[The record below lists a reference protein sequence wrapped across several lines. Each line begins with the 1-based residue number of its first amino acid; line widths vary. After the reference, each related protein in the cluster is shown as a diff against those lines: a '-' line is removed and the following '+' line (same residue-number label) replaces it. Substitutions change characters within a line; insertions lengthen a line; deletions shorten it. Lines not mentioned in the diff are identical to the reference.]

1 MTLRFN
7 LKKIAAYPFRLLNI
21 LSVAAAC
28 TGAFSALAATAVAE
42 DAAAPIPNPPDI
54 SKSLPEL
61 PGEDVSAPGHT
72 DLKGKSLS
80 LNYDSMQQKWRA
92 SIDEYKSSNPMF
104 MFDYGLRLTDQLA
117 AGGRV
122 THQREYSEVLVNGV
136 YAPRPSLRFTVSGG
150 QLRPNSDYV
159 SESANNGYN
168 ALLQNSYLLDVKKY
182 WSKDSLVSD
191 VGISTYVVEANGK
204 STGKTASAVSSGM
217 DMGDTESMYL
227 DTPALGKKASLVFN
241 LGLHPTAD
249 SRVEWRRE
257 RGRLNYYVGDEIR
270 DREYLMSSR
279 FKYSHNID
287 NCTQLQ
293 GRYRSSDN
301 YDRMNLGIERNN
313 WNFSI
318 SRTRDDGV
326 ADTGF
331 QIGYKIPL
339 SGSLSSVS
347 NCKQKPESAPSF
359 SPILD
364 TSTSRPD
371 LFPRDALVK

>member
-1 MTLRFN
+1 MTFRFN
-7 LKKIAAYPFRLLNI
+7 LKKIAVYPLPLLNI
-21 LSVAAAC
+21 FSVAAVCAV
-28 TGAFSALAATAVAE
+28 ALAAPAAMATPE
-42 DAAAPIPNPPDI
+42 DAVPSQPDI
-54 SKSLPEL
+54 SKTLPEL

-104 MFDYGLRLTDQLA
+104 MFDYGLRLTDELA

-204 STGKTASAVSSGM
+204 SNASKTTNTVNSSM
-217 DMGDTESMYL
+217 DMSDTESMYL
-227 DTPALGKKASLVFN
+227 DTPALGKKSSLVFN

-257 RGRLNYYVGDEIR
+257 RGRLNYYVGDEIK

-371 LFPRDALVK
+371 LFPRDTLVK

>member
-1 MTLRFN
+1 MSSPIAR
-7 LKKIAAYPFRLLNI
+7 KKSAEHRQRAIAVLILL
-21 LSVAAAC
+21 
-28 TGAFSALAATAVAE
+28 GAFATAPGATAE
-42 DAAAPIPNPPDI
+42 ESVPPTQPDI
-54 SKSLPEL
+54 SKTLPEL
-61 PGEDVSAPGHT
+61 PGDNAAAPGHT
-72 DLKGKSLS
+72 DLREKSVS
-80 LNYDSMQQKWRA
+80 LNYDSLQQKWRA

-104 MFDYGLRLTDQLA
+104 IFDYGLRLTDELA

-122 THQREYSEVLVNGV
+122 THQRESSEVLVNGV
-136 YAPRPSLRFTVSGG
+136 YAPRPNLRFTVSGG

-159 SESANNGYN
+159 SESSSNGYN
-168 ALLQNSYLLDVKKY
+168 ALLQNSYLVDVKKY
-182 WSKDSLVSD
+182 WSKDSLISD
-191 VGISTYVVEANGK
+191 IGLTSYVVEANGK
-204 STGKTASAVSSGM
+204 SNALRPAANTNANTGT

-227 DTPALGKKASLVFN
+227 DTPALGKKTSVVFN

-249 SRVEWRRE
+249 SRLEWRRE
-257 RGRLNYYVGDEIR
+257 RGRLNYYVGDDAT
-270 DREYLMSSR
+270 DRENLMSSR

-313 WNFSI
+313 WNLSV

-326 ADTGF
+326 NDTGI
-331 QIGYKIPL
+331 QVAYKIPL

-347 NCKQKPESAPSF
+347 NCKQKPDSGPSF
-359 SPILD
+359 NPILE

-371 LFPRDALVK
+371 LFPKDALVK

>member
-1 MTLRFN
+1 MIHFRVKKN
-7 LKKIAAYPFRLLNI
+7 LVEYLAR
-21 LSVAAAC
+21 AAAVC
-28 TGAFSALAATAVAE
+28 MMVAVF
-42 DAAAPIPNPPDI
+42 AAPLRVAIADESIVDQSDI
-54 SKSLPEL
+54 SKTLPEL
-61 PGEDVSAPGHT
+61 PGDGAAAPGHT
-72 DLKGKSLS
+72 DLRSKSVS
-80 LNYDSMQQKWRA
+80 LNYDSLQQKWRA
-92 SIDEYKSSNPMF
+92 SIDEYKSNNPMF
-104 MFDYGLRLTDQLA
+104 SFDYGLRLTDQIA

-122 THQREYSEVLVNGV
+122 SHQREYSEVLVNGV
-136 YAPRPSLRFTVSGG
+136 YAPRPSLRLTVSGG

-159 SESANNGYN
+159 SESTSNGYN

-182 WSKDSLVSD
+182 WSRDSLLSD
-191 VGISTYVVEANGK
+191 LGISTYVVEANGK
-204 STGKTASAVSSGM
+204 ANTNRATVSN
-217 DMGDTESMYL
+217 DIGDTESLYL
-227 DTPALGKKASLVFN
+227 DTPALGKKASVVLN

-257 RGRLNYYVGDEIR
+257 RGRMNYYVGDDVR

-287 NCTQLQ
+287 NCTQFQ

-313 WNFSI
+313 WNFSV

-326 ADTGF
+326 GDAGI

-347 NCKQKPESAPSF
+347 NCKQKPDSAPSF
-359 SPILD
+359 NPILE

>member
-1 MTLRFN
+1 MSHPIARKKSAEYSLRS
-7 LKKIAAYPFRLLNI
+7 LSALLI
-21 LSVAAAC
+21 V
-28 TGAFSALAATAVAE
+28 GALAAPCYPAMAE
-42 DAAAPIPNPPDI
+42 EAIASQPDI
-54 SKSLPEL
+54 SKTLPEL
-61 PGEDVSAPGHT
+61 PGDDAAAPGHT
-72 DLKGKSLS
+72 DLRGKSLS
-80 LNYDSMQQKWRA
+80 LNYDSLQQKWRA

-104 MFDYGLRLTDQLA
+104 MFDYGLRLTDQIA

-122 THQREYSEVLVNGV
+122 SHQREYSEVLVNGV
-136 YAPRPSLRFTVSGG
+136 YAPRPNLRFTVSSG

-159 SESANNGYN
+159 SESVSNGYN
-168 ALLQNSYLLDVKKY
+168 GLLQNSYLLDVKKY
-182 WSKDSLVSD
+182 WSKDSMVSD

-204 STGKTASAVSSGM
+204 SNTSRTGNGDGS
-217 DMGDTESMYL
+217 DTESIYL

-249 SRVEWRRE
+249 SRLEWRRE
-257 RGRLNYYVGDEIR
+257 RGRMNYYVGEDIR

-301 YDRMNLGIERNN
+301 SDRMNLGIERNN
-313 WNFSI
+313 WNFSV
-318 SRTRDDGV
+318 SRSRDDGV
-326 ADTGF
+326 SDTGI

-339 SGSLSSVS
+339 TGSASSAG

-359 SPILD
+359 HPILE

-371 LFPRDALVK
+371 LFPRDPLVK

>member
-1 MTLRFN
+1 MFL
-7 LKKIAAYPFRLLNI
+7 IA
-21 LSVAAAC
+21 
-28 TGAFSALAATAVAE
+28 GALAVPLYPAMAE
-42 DAAAPIPNPPDI
+42 ESMPSQPDI
-54 SKSLPEL
+54 SKTLPEL
-61 PGEDVSAPGHT
+61 PGEDISAPGHT
-72 DLKGKSLS
+72 DLRAKGLS
-80 LNYDSMQQKWRA
+80 LNYDSLQQKWRA

-104 MFDYGLRLTDQLA
+104 IFDYGLRLTDQIA

-122 THQREYSEVLVNGV
+122 SHQREYSEILVNGV
-136 YAPRPSLRFTVSGG
+136 FAPRPSLRLTVSGG

-159 SESANNGYN
+159 SESVNNGYN

-191 VGISTYVVEANGK
+191 LGLSTYIVEASGK
-204 STGKTASAVSSGM
+204 SNLNRTTGGADS
-217 DMGDTESMYL
+217 GDTESLYL
-227 DTPALGKKASLVFN
+227 DTPALGKKASVVFN

-257 RGRLNYYVGDEIR
+257 RGRMNYYVGDDAR

-293 GRYRSSDN
+293 GRYRTSDN
-301 YDRMNLGIERNN
+301 SDRMNLGIERNN
-313 WNFSI
+313 WNFSV

-326 ADTGF
+326 NDTGI

-347 NCKQKPESAPSF
+347 NCKQKPESAPGF
-359 SPILD
+359 SPLLE

-371 LFPRDALVK
+371 LFPRNPLVK